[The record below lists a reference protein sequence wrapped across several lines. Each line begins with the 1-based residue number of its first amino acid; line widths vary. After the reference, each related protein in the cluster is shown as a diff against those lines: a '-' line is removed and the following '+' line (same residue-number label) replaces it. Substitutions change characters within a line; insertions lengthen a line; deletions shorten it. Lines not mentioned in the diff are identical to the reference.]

1 MNYLAHIYLSFGHE
15 ELTVGNYITDALRG
29 MNIERFSPTVQSGI
43 RLHRRI
49 DAFTD
54 SHPLFWESKRKFS
67 GEFDK
72 FSGILVDI
80 YYDHIL
86 ASHFDRYSDVP
97 LDQYAKAQYELLRGH
112 YEIFPEH
119 AQRFFEYMTTRHI
132 LFEYSKL
139 EGIEIVLTHLSRRLE
154 RFGCNL
160 QDSVPIF
167 LENRAQIEKEFFEF
181 FEELKTYSKTQ
192 AELLLRL

>member
-1 MNYLAHIYLSFGHE
+1 MNYLAHIYLSFGNE
-15 ELTVGNYITDALRG
+15 ELMVGNYITDALRG
-29 MNIERFSPTVQSGI
+29 MNINRFSPAVQNGI
-43 RLHRRI
+43 RLHRKI

-86 ASHFDRYSDVP
+86 ARYFERFSEIP
-97 LDQYAKAQYELLRGH
+97 LEQYARQQYEVLRK
-112 YEIFPEH
+112 YYPIFPDH
-119 AQRFFEYMTTRHI
+119 AQRFFDYMTSRNI

-139 EGIEIVLTHLSRRLE
+139 DGIELVLTHLSKRLE
-154 RFGCNL
+154 RHGCSL
-160 QDSVPIF
+160 QDSVPLF
-167 LENRAQIEKEFFEF
+167 RENMEQIEKEFFAF
-181 FEELKTYSKTQ
+181 FDELHAYSRDQ
-192 AELLLRL
+192 AELLLK